1 MPPPT
6 GGRRDASGGHGLSEV
21 PEDFRDLFLGR
32 PDESA
37 EHRTA
42 RLTAAR
48 DVLAELLEQGEHD
61 DFALQDALHAVRLGG
76 AALFRVNR
84 WAGKAT

>member
-6 GGRRDASGGHGLSEV
+6 GGRRASDGHGLPEV
-21 PEDFRDLFLGR
+21 PEDFRDLFLGW
-32 PDESA
+32 PCESA

-48 DVLAELLEQGEHD
+48 DVLAELLEEGERD
-61 DFALQDALHAVRLGG
+61 DFAMEDALHAVRLGG
-76 AALFRVNR
+76 AALFRGDR
-84 WAGKAT
+84 KAGAAS

>member
-1 MPPPT
+1 MPRPT
-6 GGRRDASGGHGLSEV
+6 GGRCSTGGHGLSEV

-37 EHRTA
+37 EHRTV

-48 DVLAELLEQGEHD
+48 DVLAELLEQGERD
-61 DFALQDALHAVRLGG
+61 DFAMEDALHAVRLGG
-76 AALFRVNR
+76 AALFRGIR
-84 WAGKAT
+84 WAGEAS

>member
-6 GGRRDASGGHGLSEV
+6 GGRRASGGHGLSEV

-37 EHRTA
+37 EQRTA

-48 DVLAELLEQGEHD
+48 DVLAELLDQGERD
-61 DFALQDALHAVRLGG
+61 AFAMEDALHAVRLGG
-76 AALFRVNR
+76 ASLFRGHR
-84 WAGKAT
+84 WAGEAS

>member
-6 GGRRDASGGHGLSEV
+6 GDRRASGGHGLSEV

-32 PDESA
+32 PGESA

-48 DVLAELLEQGEHD
+48 DLLAELLEEGEHD
-61 DFALQDALHAVRLGG
+61 DFAMEDALHAVRLGG
-76 AALFRVNR
+76 AALLRSNR
-84 WAGKAT
+84 GTGVAS